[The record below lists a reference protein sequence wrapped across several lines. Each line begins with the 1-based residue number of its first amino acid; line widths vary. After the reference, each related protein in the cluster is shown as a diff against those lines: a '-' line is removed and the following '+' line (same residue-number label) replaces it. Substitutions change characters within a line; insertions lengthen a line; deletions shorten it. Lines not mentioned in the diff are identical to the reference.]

1 MLALFVLLVI
11 FGIAAPIGPL
21 PMLTLGVLWLVQ
33 TLSYQLTALRLG
45 GTRREK
51 KAQNESAFDR

>member
-1 MLALFVLLVI
+1 MLAFFVLLVI

-51 KAQNESAFDR
+51 KAQD